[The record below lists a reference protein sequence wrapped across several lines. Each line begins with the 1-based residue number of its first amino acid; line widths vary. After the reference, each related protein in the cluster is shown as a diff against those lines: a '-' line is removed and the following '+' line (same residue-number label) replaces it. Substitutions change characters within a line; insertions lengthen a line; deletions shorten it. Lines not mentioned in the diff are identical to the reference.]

1 MEKYYAQLEN
11 NICVGISR
19 LNGAVDNPNYI
30 EIPSLDAIYLRR
42 IYADG
47 QWTNDYDPLVL
58 PDVNETPRVPIP
70 KRILTKYEFR
80 SLFTVAQKAAIL
92 VASKTDPI
100 IEVFNTDMMAAD
112 EINLDYPDVTAGLDY
127 LISLNLIPAELKNQI
142 INGDYGTI

>member
-1 MEKYYAQLEN
+1 MNITEEIINGEIYTITTHDDGHVIRELKMTEAQMALIN
-11 NICVGISR
+11 
-19 LNGAVDNPNYI
+19 AKP
-30 EIPSLDAIYLRR
+30 
-42 IYADG
+42 
-47 QWTNDYDPLVL
+47 
-58 PDVNETPRVPIP
+58 P